1 VQKFIEESW
10 LILVM
15 GAVFA
20 VLLAGVQTSLA
31 PTITVNQAKALS
43 EAIREVV
50 SGTDRSEE
58 VKIEGYDRKVYRCLG
73 PDGNLVGFAIDAQGI
88 GFADKIHL
96 VVGVTVDAGKITGL
110 KVIENVE
117 TPGLGNKI
125 ADAEWAGQYRDLDPG
140 REIVVQ
146 KRPPKPGENEV
157 QAITGAT
164 ISSKAVTKIANEALR
179 KVRPEL
185 VKLR

>member
-1 VQKFIEESW
+1 MQKFIEESW

-15 GAVFA
+15 GALFA

-31 PTITVNQAKALS
+31 PTIAVNLTRALN
-43 EAIREVV
+43 EAISEVV
-50 SGTDRSEE
+50 PGTDRSEE
-58 VKIEGYDRKVYRCLG
+58 TTVKGYDRKVYRCLG
-73 PDGNLVGFAIDAQGI
+73 PDGQVVGFAVDAQGI

-96 VVGVTVDAGKITGL
+96 VVGVTPDGGKITGL

-125 ADAEWAGQYRDLDPG
+125 ADAEWAGQYRDLDTG
-140 REIVVQ
+140 REIIVQ
-146 KRPPKPGENEV
+146 KRPPKSGENEV

-164 ISSKAVTKIANEALR
+164 ISSKAVTRIANEALQ

-185 VKLR
+185 AKLR